1 MLNYVSV
8 KVGNAT
14 LEVYDSSVI
23 KGEHVTI
30 VPGKFVD
37 RDHNGLA
44 TVNVILDKDRTS
56 IRLNPTNCGDVT
68 VLFHYAKGENTAT
81 VYIYNG
87 KNTLEEVFSERVATI
102 AVETLAG
109 TVLNAI
115 DVAYTPQLVGFARA
129 LIESATGFWNMLT
142 TDMLIKALEQE

>member
-30 VPGKFVD
+30 IPGKFVD

-87 KNTLEEVFSERVATI
+87 KNTLEEVFSC
-102 AVETLAG
+102 L
-109 TVLNAI
+109 L
-115 DVAYTPQLVGFARA
+115 YTSDAA
-129 LIESATGFWNMLT
+129 DE
-142 TDMLIKALEQE
+142 

>member
-1 MLNYVSV
+1 MLHYVSV
-8 KVGNAT
+8 NVGNAT

-30 VPGKFVD
+30 IPGKFVD
-37 RDHNGLA
+37 RDHKGLA

-68 VLFHYAKGENTAT
+68 VLFHYAKGENTTT

-115 DVAYTPQLVGFARA
+115 DVAYTPQLVDFARA
-129 LIESATGFWNMLT
+129 LVESATGLWDMLT

>member
-1 MLNYVSV
+1 MLNYVHV

-14 LEVYDSSVI
+14 LEVDDSSVI

-30 VPGKFVD
+30 IPGWFVD
-37 RDHNGLA
+37 RDYNKLA
-44 TVNVILDKDRTS
+44 TVNVILDKGGTS

-68 VLFHYAKGENTAT
+68 VIFRHVKGENKAT
-81 VYIYNG
+81 VCAYNG
-87 KNTLEEVFSERVATI
+87 KGAMEDTVSERTATI
-102 AVETLAG
+102 TVESVAG
-109 TVLNAI
+109 TVLNAF
-115 DVAYTPQLVGFARA
+115 DVAYTPQLVDFARA